1 MYYLIPI
8 GILEYM
14 LHFSAKEE
22 YGVLAILAL
31 SLHSG
36 HGPLQVKSIAQ
47 RGRIPV
53 RFLEQVMNLLKK
65 RGLVESVRGPHG
77 GYLLTKPPD
86 QIRLGEVLQAVEGP
100 LIALEPASSRK
111 GTREVE
117 NRILKE
123 VWDQAHSSLEA
134 FLNSISFKDLCE
146 RKKELEG
153 KPVLMFHI

>member
-1 MYYLIPI
+1 
-8 GILEYM
+8 M

-36 HGPLQVKSIAQ
+36 RGPLQVRSIAQ
-47 RGRIPV
+47 KGRIPV

-86 QIRLGEVLQAVEGP
+86 QIRLGEVLQAVEGA
-100 LIALEPASSRK
+100 LISIEPASNRK
-111 GTREVE
+111 NAGEIE

-123 VWDQAHSSLEA
+123 IWGQAHASLEA

-146 RKKELEG
+146 RQKELEG

>member
-1 MYYLIPI
+1 
-8 GILEYM
+8 M

-36 HGPLQVKSIAQ
+36 GGPLQVKSIAQ

-77 GYLLTKPPD
+77 GYLLTKSPE
-86 QIRLGEVLQAVEGP
+86 QIRLAEVLQAVEGP
-100 LIALEPASSRK
+100 LISIEPGSNRK
-111 GTREVE
+111 NAGEVE

-123 VWDQAHSSLEA
+123 VWDQANSSLDT
-134 FLNSISFKDLCE
+134 FLHSINFKDLCE

>member
-1 MYYLIPI
+1 
-8 GILEYM
+8 M

-22 YGVLAILAL
+22 YGVLAILTL

-36 HGPLQVKSIAQ
+36 RGPLQVKSIAQ

-77 GYLLTKPPD
+77 GYLLTKSPD
-86 QIRLGEVLQAVEGP
+86 QIRLAEVLQAVEGP
-100 LIALEPASSRK
+100 LVSIEPGSNRK
-111 GTREVE
+111 NAGEIE

-123 VWDQAHSSLEA
+123 VWDQANSSLDT
-134 FLNSISFKDLCE
+134 FLYSVNFKDLCE

>member
-1 MYYLIPI
+1 
-8 GILEYM
+8 M

-22 YGVLAILAL
+22 YGVLAILTL

-77 GYLLTKPPD
+77 GYLLTKSPD
-86 QIRLGEVLQAVEGP
+86 QILLAEVLQAVEGP
-100 LIALEPASSRK
+100 LVSIEPGSNRK
-111 GTREVE
+111 NAGEIE

-123 VWDQAHSSLEA
+123 VWDQANSSLHT
-134 FLNSISFKDLCE
+134 FLHSVNFKDLCE